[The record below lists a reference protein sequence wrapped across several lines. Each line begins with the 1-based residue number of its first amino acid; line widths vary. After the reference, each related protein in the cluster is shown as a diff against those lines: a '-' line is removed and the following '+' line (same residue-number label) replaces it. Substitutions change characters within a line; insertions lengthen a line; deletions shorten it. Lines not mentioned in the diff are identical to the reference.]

1 MLALLAFLAFA
12 ATFAQILLLDRCT
25 AFFLLLLILDPEK
38 YLESVAGRL
47 RLVSSSSGLGSFS
60 LASIPSSWPL
70 SSTGSPLSLTWN
82 NFSFQAGAPRFDGRE
97 GHIGIASLEGWIWRY
112 LVEMFI

>member
-70 SSTGSPLSLTWN
+70 SSTGL
-82 NFSFQAGAPRFDGRE
+82 RFEID
-97 GHIGIASLEGWIWRY
+97 LN
-112 LVEMFI
+112 